1 MLSVSNVSGALAA
14 VETTE
19 TTGPVTFGLKSRPS
33 AVAPHPQGCLVLALQ
48 VGSPSPHFARAHGVR
63 GGGDLRLRRPRGP
76 HGSVAS
82 PRRRGRFR
90 HRGASSPPW
99 TRSSPRAARRAEH
112 RALSC
117 GALSSCR
124 TSARAE
130 ALQCSA
136 RDQQTYRAPRLRR
149 VGGHR
154 KCRASAASQAPPHRA
169 LCASS
174 DASEAPSPDGECETR
189 SSPLPGGVWCIH
201 GPGVCWSWPVGPRP
215 RPALTRKRKR
225 AA

>member
-1 MLSVSNVSGALAA
+1 MGSSRFPLPSPPTRRVALFL
-14 VETTE
+14 
-19 TTGPVTFGLKSRPS
+19 PCRW
-33 AVAPHPQGCLVLALQ
+33 
-48 VGSPSPHFARAHGVR
+48 GSPSPHFARAHGVR

-124 TSARAE
+124 TSAQAE
-130 ALQCSA
+130 VSLQCSA
-136 RDQQTYRAPRLRR
+136 RDEQTYRAPRLRR

-174 DASEAPSPDGECETR
+174 DASEASSPDGECETR
-189 SSPLPGGVWCIH
+189 SSPLPGGVWCVH
-201 GPGVCWSWPVGPRP
+201 GPGVCRSGPWARGP
-215 RPALTRKRKR
+215 DLH
-225 AA
+225 